1 MRHPGEVLKNTM
13 WGREGPI
20 AGHCSG
26 EVPCGGEWPTHSEEV
41 LYDLEFEVIFHP
53 GLLSLSFALEVE

>member
-1 MRHPGEVLKNTM
+1 M